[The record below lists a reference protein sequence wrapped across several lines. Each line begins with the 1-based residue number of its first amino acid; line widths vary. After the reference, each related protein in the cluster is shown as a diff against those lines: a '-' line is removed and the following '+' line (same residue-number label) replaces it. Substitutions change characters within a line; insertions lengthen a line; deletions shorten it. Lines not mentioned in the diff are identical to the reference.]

1 MQPNISGHRL
11 TRMNPMLPG
20 PVRTPTARRRG
31 RGGMPAGVLVLLAG
45 LLVSCAGL
53 AGTGSPQSSPTLHS
67 PLGPTTPT
75 GIDRN
80 PPVDQTVITRS
91 SSAPTLGPPDC
102 VETPNELVTPAGR
115 PLITVSW
122 GANSWIANWAVEP
135 LALAIYADGTV
146 IRSLGAGESTKPLP
160 EMTLGY
166 LPSCRL
172 DWATTEVQQLSTLDM
187 GDSGISDQGTTTLTY
202 QPETGAPV
210 AIAVYALGA
219 GDRYVMSGK
228 ANRAR
233 FSALL
238 AELRAGLAGDAA
250 WTPTRLRVVSVLTPV
265 AGDDDPVWPA
275 GIPLDRLLVD
285 QRGSSRCGVVTG
297 KAAQQVLAALGSHS
311 VYSRWIV
318 SGKPV
323 GLNIGAL
330 VPGQDGC
337 TGG

>member
-1 MQPNISGHRL
+1 MQRTTSGYRL
-11 TRMNPMLPG
+11 TGMNPTLPG
-20 PVRTPTARRRG
+20 PDRTPTARRRG
-31 RGGMPAGVLVLLAG
+31 RRGLPAGVLVVLAC
-45 LLVSCAGL
+45 LLVACAGV
-53 AGTGSPQSSPTLHS
+53 AGTASPQPASTSA
-67 PLGPTTPT
+67 GPTTPT

-102 VETPNELVTPAGR
+102 VETPNKLATPTGK
-115 PLITVSW
+115 PMITVSW

-135 LALAIYADGTV
+135 LALAVYADGTV
-146 IRSLGAGESTKPLP
+146 IRSLGAGESNKPLP

-172 DWATTEVQQLSTLDM
+172 DWARREIQELSALDM

-219 GDRYVMSGK
+219 GDQYVMSGK

-233 FSALL
+233 FSSLL
-238 AELRAGLAGDAA
+238 SELHAGLDGAAG
-250 WTPTRLRVVSVLTPV
+250 WTPTRLRVVSVPTPV
-265 AGDDDPVWPA
+265 AGDDDPVWPSA
-275 GIPLDRLLVD
+275 IPLDRLLVD